1 MRLPRNSG
9 FTLMELLIATTLIS
23 VAMTGIYGLLYSTM
37 SSSRQLDRPFSVQQE
52 SRLALTLLQRDIES
66 ASIRAEHLFEGDR
79 DGLTLFT
86 VTEPMNVEEGAGAR
100 LMRVRYRYRRA
111 QHELVREEAMVQA
124 ALPNRPPADKKVK
137 PEHIELSERKQ
148 FVVARNIE
156 DFEIRYLWVPLPE
169 HTDVKQPP
177 PPVEPVVVE
186 RHKENWGLPTGV
198 EVVLTLSDPET
209 EAEQE
214 FRLVVSMPVRG
225 ERLPRKALDDKLGSA
240 S

>member
-1 MRLPRNSG
+1 
-9 FTLMELLIATTLIS
+9 
-23 VAMTGIYGLLYSTM
+23 M

-124 ALPNRPPADKKVK
+124 ALPNRP
-137 PEHIELSERKQ
+137 RT
-148 FVVARNIE
+148 R
-156 DFEIRYLWVPLPE
+156 R
-169 HTDVKQPP
+169 
-177 PPVEPVVVE
+177 
-186 RHKENWGLPTGV
+186 
-198 EVVLTLSDPET
+198 
-209 EAEQE
+209 
-214 FRLVVSMPVRG
+214 
-225 ERLPRKALDDKLGSA
+225 
-240 S
+240 